1 MAEGQSE
8 FLAHKE
14 LSILRGEAF
23 AYPSGGLKLKL
34 VADVPTVSGAFTE
47 VAGGGYTQLNL
58 LPAQWGNAANRE
70 IANVA
75 EIQFP
80 NPTAAWDTPL
90 GIAITDGTNTW
101 YFGTNEITKLIGI
114 GDPPY
119 FDVGDLIIS
128 KALNKS
134 YSSTYWANKRLDV
147 LRGVSIAPPPFVRLV
162 LLAAPPNNFDTIQ
175 KIEIDGFD
183 YPEIPCNTSW
193 WGAPVNRAIA
203 NLQAIEFQKPETDL
217 PEVAGFA
224 LEDDAGNILW
234 KAPLTRRAIYRK
246 DKLYISP
253 GNLIVRA

>member
-1 MAEGQSE
+1 MAEGQTT

-34 VADVPTVSGAFTE
+34 TRDVPTETGSFNEVSGD
-47 VAGGGYTQLNL
+47 GYEEFDL
-58 LPAQWGNAANRE
+58 LANMWGNAANRE

-75 EIQFP
+75 EIEFP
-80 NPTAAWDTPL
+80 MPTSAWDTPL

-119 FDVGDLIIS
+119 FDTGDLIVS

-162 LLAAPPNNFDTIQ
+162 LLAAPPNNFDSIQ
-175 KIEIDGFD
+175 KIEIEGFD

-193 WGAPVNRAIA
+193 WGAPSNRTIS
-203 NLQAIEFQKPETDL
+203 NLQAIEFPKPEVDL

-253 GNLIVRA
+253 GNLVVRA

>member
-1 MAEGQSE
+1 MAEGQTT

-34 VADVPTVSGAFTE
+34 TKDVPTDTGVFTE
-47 VAGGGYTQLNL
+47 VAGDGYEEYDL
-58 LPAQWGNAANRE
+58 LANMWGNAANRE

-80 NPTAAWDTPL
+80 MPVSAWDTPL
-90 GIAITDGTNTW
+90 GVAITDGTNTW

-119 FDVGDLIIS
+119 FDLGDLIIS

-162 LLAAPPNNFDTIQ
+162 LLAAPPNNFDSIQ
-175 KIEIDGFD
+175 KIEIEGFD

-193 WGAPVNRAIA
+193 WGAPSNRRIS
-203 NLQAIEFQKPETDL
+203 NIQAIEFPKPEVDL